1 MVDTTPIVE
10 QPTQPTA
17 ENGKGGEKLFSQ
29 EDVNRIVKERLERD
43 RAKRG
48 NASAPAEPTEAEKK
62 EAELNARETRLDCR
76 AYLLERGYSPELLD
90 ILGTS
95 NFEHFMK
102 AADDVYRL
110 VHESARQ
117 IAGPAPLYDNTPP
130 TVEMPVTGF
139 EHGRKHTPRQIH
151 RYSNE

>member
-1 MVDTTPIVE
+1 MEETTPIVE
-10 QPTQPTA
+10 QPTQS
-17 ENGKGGEKLFSQ
+17 GEKLFSQ

-43 RAKRG
+43 RAKRATG
-48 NASAPAEPTEAEKK
+48 TVPIEPTEAEKK
-62 EAELNARETRLDCR
+62 EAELIARETRLDCR

-95 NFEHFMK
+95 NLEHFMK

-130 TVEMPVTGF
+130 TVDAPVTGF
-139 EHGRKHTPRQIH
+139 ERGNKHTPRQIH

>member
-1 MVDTTPIVE
+1 MEDTTPIVE

-29 EDVNRIVKERLERD
+29 EAVDRIVRDRLAKD
-43 RAKRG
+43 RAKRT
-48 NASAPAEPTEAEKK
+48 SAESIEAEKK

-95 NFEHFMK
+95 NLEHFMK

-110 VHESARQ
+110 VHENARQ